1 MKSPLS
7 LSFFRHFE
15 AGLDTTDSS
24 VRRKRGAAICATW
37 RSRSAAHQIDT
48 TVVTTFSHEI
58 FFPAL
63 AATGRRHD
71 ARLAA
76 NDEQEARHKRIEC

>member
-15 AGLDTTDSS
+15 AGLDTTDSN
-24 VRRKRGAAICATW
+24 VGRKRGAAIRDTW
-37 RSRSAAHQIDT
+37 RSRSAAYQVDT
-48 TVVTTFSHEI
+48 TVVTTLSHEI
-58 FFPAL
+58 SFSAL

-76 NDEQEARHKRIEC
+76 HDEQEARQKRIRC